1 MEESLGHENEGDSFS
16 PGSSAGLTPGDWPL
30 CEGRKDLRI
39 HPSSNRL
46 SLSCLSLE
54 DYALEDYAYKISW
67 KHCLVMDQ
75 DTRIETRM
83 ILGSERCFEAESGM
97 RREGVKGW
105 VVFRS

>member
-1 MEESLGHENEGDSFS
+1 
-16 PGSSAGLTPGDWPL
+16 
-30 CEGRKDLRI
+30 
-39 HPSSNRL
+39 
-46 SLSCLSLE
+46 
-54 DYALEDYAYKISW
+54 
-67 KHCLVMDQ
+67 MDQ